1 VQKVEAVLQSA
12 EVMMR
17 DGQHASAQGLLA
29 TYVQEDPYR
38 SDHRFHGWLG
48 LCCFQ
53 LAKEGREADRAR
65 GVVGLSVN
73 AGPGARRRAHATD
86 AREHLLR
93 ALELNPQGDQYVR
106 SLAQV
111 LAWGGGSGLPVA
123 KNLLTNFCVLNP
135 NNPEGFRLLCELLRH
150 TSASERD
157 VAGAGT
163 AKSAQGAGSN
173 SELLSAAVHLARC
186 DPGSVLAWEI
196 LALAHN
202 QDEFGSTELAALR
215 EMRRRAL
222 PAHTA
227 DASG

>member
-1 VQKVEAVLQSA
+1 
-12 EVMMR
+12 MR
-17 DGQHASAQGLLA
+17 DGQHATAQGLLA
-29 TYVQEDPYR
+29 TYVREDPYR

-65 GVVGLSVN
+65 GAAGLSVN

-106 SLAQV
+106 CLAQV
-111 LAWGGGSGLPVA
+111 LAWGGDSGLPVA

-150 TSASERD
+150 ASASERE
-157 VAGAGT
+157 GA
-163 AKSAQGAGSN
+163 AARPARGATN

-186 DPGSVLAWEI
+186 DAGSALAWEI

-202 QDEFGSTELAALR
+202 QGEFGSKELAALR
-215 EMRRRAL
+215 EIRRRAL
-222 PAHTA
+222 PAENTV
-227 DASG
+227 DAPG